1 MTGRRD
7 MRGTKPILNC
17 RVRFEFNCPKDWGD
31 LVQTGAP

>member
-17 RVRFEFNCPKDWGD
+17 RVRFEFNCPKDRGD
-31 LVQTGAP
+31 LAQTGAP